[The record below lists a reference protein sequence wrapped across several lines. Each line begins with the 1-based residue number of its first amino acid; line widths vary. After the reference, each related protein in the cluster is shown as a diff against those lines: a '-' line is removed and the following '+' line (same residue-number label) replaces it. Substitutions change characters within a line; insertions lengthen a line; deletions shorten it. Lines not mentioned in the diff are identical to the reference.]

1 MYTDQTLLTFGKYKF
16 TQLCRVPP
24 EYLLR
29 IHQAK
34 SYFNAELKEYIIN
47 NLERIIQR
55 RDGII
60 PTPIVYFPCKKVIYI
75 SKKEANKFL
84 ESIKY
89 LEQNHKKPVRAYECD
104 KCGYWHITSRETFD
118 SKMKAHEF
126 RYPLEKLKIDSK
138 N

>member
-60 PTPIVYFPCKKVIYI
+60 LTPIVYFPCKKVIYI
-75 SKKEANKFL
+75 SKKEANRFL

-89 LEQNHKKPVRAYECD
+89 IGQNHKKPVRAYECD
-104 KCGYWHITSRETFD
+104 KCGYWHITSRENFD
-118 SKMKAHEF
+118 SKLKDQGKASARF
-126 RYPLEKLKIDSK
+126 
-138 N
+138 